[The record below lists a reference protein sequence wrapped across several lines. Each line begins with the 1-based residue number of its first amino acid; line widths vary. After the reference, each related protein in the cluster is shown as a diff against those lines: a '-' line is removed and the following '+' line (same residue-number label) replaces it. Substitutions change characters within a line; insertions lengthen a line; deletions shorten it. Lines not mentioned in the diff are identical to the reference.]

1 MPNIWTH
8 ILFCEEVLEGLENSA
23 QFTNEWKNYL
33 NLGAQGPDPFF
44 YHNFLPWKKDTRV
57 NLVGEYLHKEQC
69 GPFLMDLIKDGMKLS
84 TNSKAYILGFVTHH
98 ILDRNTHPYIH
109 YHAGYE
115 NNNHQRLEVIIDTI
129 MMKESRNVNTWKVPV
144 YKEINIGPR
153 LDEEINSLLEKSI
166 EKYYGNKLTNLP
178 EQYIQASYSQMK
190 SALRILFDPYKWK
203 NTLFATLVSAFS
215 HQPLK
220 DEKDYLNEEKRTWR
234 HPATN
239 EPQNDTFLSLY
250 EQAKKEGIEV
260 IQAVLSYWKNP
271 NEANEKHLKTLIDNI
286 SYDTGKP
293 VSENLE
299 VRYAEPIV

>member
-1 MPNIWTH
+1 
-8 ILFCEEVLEGLENSA
+8 
-23 QFTNEWKNYL
+23 
-33 NLGAQGPDPFF
+33 
-44 YHNFLPWKKDTRV
+44 
-57 NLVGEYLHKEQC
+57 
-69 GPFLMDLIKDGMKLS
+69 MKLS